1 MKLNGFIYNSAD
13 EAQQD
18 RQRRQ
23 ITALADGRSVKW
35 FVETGKATR
44 DFNDREELQA
54 CVQHCKSDS
63 STFALASLQGFASR
77 QWIALEFLETVAE
90 QGVAIE
96 VADDP
101 IISQGSIHVLSAN
114 AQVQRD
120 RIVARAQAGLDRV
133 RKKLKAGKPHITR
146 SGREIN
152 MLGTSNQKALIDAGN
167 AAKQKKADDFA
178 LTVWPEICVLYERGV
193 SQSDIARDLNARK
206 VASQKGKT
214 WTQNAVYRVI
224 QRMKNMGQI
233 DG

>member
-13 EAQQD
+13 EAHQD

-35 FVETGKATR
+35 FVEKGKATR

-63 STFALASLQGFASR
+63 STFALASWQGFASR
-77 QWIALEFLETVAE
+77 QWKALEFLEAVAE

-133 RKKLKAGKPHITR
+133 RKKLEAGKPHVTR

-152 MLGTSNQKALIDAGN
+152 MLGTPDQKALIDAGN
-167 AAKQKKADDFA
+167 AAKQKKADEFA

-193 SQSDIARDLNARK
+193 SQSDIARQLNGKK
-206 VASQKGKT
+206 VLNQKGNA

-224 QRMKNMGQI
+224 QRMKKMGQI
-233 DG
+233 ND